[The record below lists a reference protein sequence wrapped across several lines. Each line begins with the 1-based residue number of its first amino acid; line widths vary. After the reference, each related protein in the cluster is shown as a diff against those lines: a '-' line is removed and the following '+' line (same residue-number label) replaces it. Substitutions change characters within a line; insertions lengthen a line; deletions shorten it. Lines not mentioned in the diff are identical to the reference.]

1 MSEMSSRDATS
12 AILFILNVGH
22 IVVTVGGAYNKTGDL
37 SNVQLE
43 RLYVNLILT
52 CFVTNNRQG

>member
-1 MSEMSSRDATS
+1 MIQPLTRDATS
-12 AILFILNVGH
+12 DILFILNVGH

-52 CFVTNNRQG
+52 FFVTNNRQG